1 MGLQAYFLD
10 LRQQLRR
17 TYDQRLGSPR
27 ALAALVGVRQS
38 FVEKRLRRARTTGE
52 IAPRPHAGG
61 RRALCNEVALAVVR
75 RPVQAQPD
83 ATLAELCERLSAQ
96 RGLRLSVPTMGRLV
110 IALSLPR
117 KKSRSTPANRT
128 PSASSRPGRPL
139 ERRPPRA
146 TPSASRTA
154 LQRVSISPCPTVR
167 APQGEGG
174 VGAVPQNDGAL
185 LGDAH
190 DRPAH
195 RHVSDPGGS

>member
-1 MGLQAYFLD
+1 MLVGMKVYSLD

-17 TYDQRLGSPR
+17 AYDQRLGSPR

-75 RPVQAQPD
+75 RLVQAQPD

-128 PSASSRPGRPL
+128 PSASNRHERPIKRKSPGS
-139 ERRPPRA
+139 
-146 TPSASRTA
+146 TPSGSG
-154 LQRVSISPCPTVR
+154 LSMNQVSTSP
-167 APQGEGG
+167 
-174 VGAVPQNDGAL
+174 
-185 LGDAH
+185 
-190 DRPAH
+190 
-195 RHVSDPGGS
+195 